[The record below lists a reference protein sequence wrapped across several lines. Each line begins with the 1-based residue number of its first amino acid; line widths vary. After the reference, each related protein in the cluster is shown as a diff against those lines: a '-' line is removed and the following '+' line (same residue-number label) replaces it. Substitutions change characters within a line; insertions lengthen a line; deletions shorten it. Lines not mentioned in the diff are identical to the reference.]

1 VSNQH
6 RSLRAAIAGWWQGW
20 RDKSAAADIQRK
32 KKIKQAA
39 DKLGLTE
46 EEVGTIAAKAHY
58 TSNLLPLRMSLLR
71 LDAAKTALG
80 KPTVFRD
87 LDTSCKLCESK
98 GQCTW
103 DIVEDAA
110 NPVWEKY
117 CPNAAKLRVLESETT
132 PKPKSS

>member
-1 VSNQH
+1 MNNQH

-20 RDKSAAADIQRK
+20 RDKSAAVDIQRK
-32 KKIKQAA
+32 NKIKQTA
-39 DKLGLTE
+39 DELGLTE
-46 EEVGTIAAKAHY
+46 EAVGTIAAKAHY

-71 LDAAKTALG
+71 LDASETARG

-87 LDTSCKLCESK
+87 LDASCKLCESK

-110 NPVWEKY
+110 NPVWERY
-117 CPNAAKLRVLESETT
+117 CPNATRLRALESENT

>member
-1 VSNQH
+1 MSNQH

-20 RDKSAAADIQRK
+20 RGKSAALDVQRK
-32 KKIKQAA
+32 NKIKQTA
-39 DKLGLTE
+39 DELGLTE
-46 EEVGTIAAKAHY
+46 EALGTIASKAHY

-71 LDAAKTALG
+71 LDAEETARG

-87 LDTSCKLCESK
+87 LDASCKLCESK

-110 NPVWEKY
+110 NPVWERY
-117 CPNAAKLRVLESETT
+117 CPNASKLRALESENT
-132 PKPKSS
+132 PKPTSS